1 MFVKTNREEYI
12 MKVKIENRFLKEVEL
27 IRRTAQD
34 KKMFWLISPQNY
46 GSLFCISLTESKHM
60 GEDEFLFSFN
70 ENEREIKNRQIGF
83 KEELAEKYLH
93 EVYPDYTGEEEDEY
107 EGEEKFPIPENMNQ
121 DFFESAEYEYYVE
134 TAKALIKRIQEH
146 LNKPENEKIYVID
159 KQNHLLVSYGDKT
172 KPADDSEWGQ
182 EYARTLRRFEVLK
195 AKLNVSREHAIDT
208 YDQLT
213 ESDTRILDKL
223 YHTHELNRIVCLGM
237 YYVLIEDRFDYFVNP
252 DGTLKRN
259 VVFEK
264 YGTEDRLMTRREKD
278 GVIYKYGIAW
288 DDKHAYKIL
297 EYEEKR
303 VIC

>member
-1 MFVKTNREEYI
+1 
-12 MKVKIENRFLKEVEL
+12 MKVRIENRFLKEVEL

-34 KKMFWLISPQNY
+34 KKMFWLISPQNHN
-46 GSLFCISLTESKHM
+46 SLFCISLTESKHM
-60 GEDEFLFSFN
+60 EEGEFLFSFN

-107 EGEEKFPIPENMNQ
+107 EEEEKFPIPESMKQ
-121 DFFESAEYEYYVE
+121 DFFESSEYVYYVE
-134 TAKALIKRIQEH
+134 TAKVLIKRIQKY
-146 LNKPENEKIYVID
+146 LNKPEDEKIYVIN
-159 KQNHLLVSYGDKT
+159 KQNHLLISYDDKPEPT
-172 KPADDSEWGQ
+172 DDSEWGK
-182 EYARTLRRFEVLK
+182 EYARTLRHFEILK

-208 YDQLT
+208 FDRLT
-213 ESDTRILDKL
+213 ESDTRILDKK
-223 YHTHELNRIVCLGM
+223 YHLHELNRIVCLGM
-237 YYVLIEDRFDYFVNP
+237 YYVLIEDRIDRFLNP
-252 DGTLKRN
+252 DGTLKEN

-264 YGTEDRLMTRREKD
+264 YGTEDHLMVRREED
-278 GVIYKYGIAW
+278 GVIYDHGIAW